1 MDSTTVAADQWAVVR
16 TCEADEASMV
26 SKVNATICLEDV
38 FLSQFTGFSDRG
50 GSSNRGSFNND
61 NNNYRRND
69 GYEGQNMR
77 GGRGNFNGEL
87 GKFAQT

>member
-1 MDSTTVAADQWAVVR
+1 MAR
-16 TCEADEASMV
+16 TCEVEEASTV
-26 SKVNATICLEDV
+26 SRVNAKNCPEDV

-50 GSSNRGSFNND
+50 GSSSRGSFNND

-69 GYEGQNMR
+69 GFEGQNMR

-87 GKFAQT
+87 GKFVQT